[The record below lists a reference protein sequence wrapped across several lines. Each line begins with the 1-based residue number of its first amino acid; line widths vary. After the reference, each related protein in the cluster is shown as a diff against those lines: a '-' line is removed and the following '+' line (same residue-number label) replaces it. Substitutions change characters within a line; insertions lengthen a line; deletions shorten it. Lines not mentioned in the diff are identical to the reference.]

1 MDRPVDRHLALSE
14 SRRRAGRLGAI
25 LLVVI
30 PVAFLGYFFVYP
42 VVTIIVTGLAPDG
55 RLDLAPFETIFSRP
69 SLLGVAWF
77 TLWQAVASTLL
88 TLLVGIPGAYVL
100 ARYDF
105 PGRRLVRA
113 GVTVPF
119 VLPTVVVGS
128 AFLALLGP
136 DGPLGVDL
144 RRTVWAIL
152 IAHVFFNYAVV
163 VRTVGTYWER
173 LDPSLEQAAR
183 VLGASR
189 WRTFREVTLPL
200 LRPAIASAASIVF
213 LFTFTSFGVILI
225 LGGLRNA
232 TIEVEIWRQATALVN
247 FPVAAALA
255 VLQLA
260 GVSAILVAY
269 SRYQQRRTHQF
280 RLQAAAAAAQRPVGT
295 RAWLLVAANLGFMAV
310 LLGTPLLVLVQRSL
324 RTSNG
329 IGLDFYRGLTQHA
342 TGGLFVPPSTAIFNS
357 LRFALVATVLAVVIG
372 LLASAVVAY
381 RRGFAARSFDA
392 LLMLPLGT
400 SAVTLGFGILIA
412 LDAPI
417 DLRSSVWIIP
427 IAHSLVAIPFVVRTA
442 VPVMRSI
449 QQRLREAAAVLGAS
463 PGRVWREVDLPLIA
477 RAGLVGAGFAFAV
490 SLGEFGA
497 TSFLALPTNPT
508 LPTAIYRLLSQPGT
522 ATFGRAM
529 ALSTLL
535 MIGTGLAV
543 LLIERVRVGEVGEF

>member
-1 MDRPVDRHLALSE
+1 MDRPVDRRRSLS
-14 SRRRAGRLGAI
+14 RARRAGRLGSA
-25 LLVVI
+25 LLVAV
-30 PVAFLGYFFVYP
+30 PVGFLGYFFVYP

-55 RLDLAPFETIFSRP
+55 RLDLAPFEAVFSRP

-77 TLWQAVASTLL
+77 TLWQAVASTVL
-88 TLLVGIPGAYVL
+88 TLLVGLPGAYVL

-119 VLPTVVVGS
+119 VLPTVVVGT

-136 DGPLGVDL
+136 GGPLGVDL

-163 VRTVGTYWER
+163 VRTVGSYWER

-183 VLGASR
+183 VLGANR
-189 WRTFREVTLPL
+189 WQTFREVTLPL

-225 LGGLRNA
+225 LGGLRHA
-232 TIEVEIWRQATALVN
+232 TLEVEIWRQATALLD

-255 VLQLA
+255 VLQLV

-269 SRYQQRRTHQF
+269 SRYQQRRSHQF
-280 RLQAAAAAAQRPVGT
+280 RLRAAAATARRPSGWGA
-295 RAWLLVAANLGFMAV
+295 RAMLAANLGFMAA
-310 LLGTPLLVLVQRSL
+310 LLGTPLLVLVFRSV
-324 RTSNG
+324 RTSG
-329 IGLDFYRGLTQHA
+329 GLGFDFYRGLTERS
-342 TGGLFVPPSTAIFNS
+342 GGALFVPPATAIGNS
-357 LRFALVATVLAVVIG
+357 LRFALLATVLAVVVG
-372 LLASAVVAY
+372 LAASAVVTS
-381 RRGFAARSFDA
+381 RRGVAARTFDA

-400 SAVTLGFGILIA
+400 SAVTLGFGMLLA
-412 LDAPI
+412 LDVPV
-417 DLRSSVWIIP
+417 DLRTSLWLIP
-427 IAHSLVAIPFVVRTA
+427 VAHALVAIPFVVRTA

-449 QQRLREAAAVLGAS
+449 QQRLRDAAAVLGAS
-463 PGRVWREVDLPLIA
+463 PGRVWREVDLPLVA
-477 RAGLVGAGFAFAV
+477 RAGLVGAGFACAV

-508 LPTAIYRLLSQPGT
+508 LPIAIFRLLGQPG
-522 ATFGRAM
+522 AVTFGRAM

-535 MIGTGLAV
+535 MVLTGLAV
-543 LLIERVRVGEVGEF
+543 LAIERVRVGELGEF

>member
-1 MDRPVDRHLALSE
+1 VDR
-14 SRRRAGRLGAI
+14 RRPLTRARRGGRLGTV
-25 LLVVI
+25 LLVAV

-55 RLDLAPFETIFSRP
+55 RLDLAPFEAVFSRP

-88 TLLVGIPGAYVL
+88 TLLVGVPGAYVL

-105 PGRRLVRA
+105 PGRRLIRA
-113 GVTVPF
+113 GVMIPF

-136 DGPLGVDL
+136 GGPLGVDL

-163 VRTVGTYWER
+163 VRTVGSYWER

-183 VLGASR
+183 VLGANR
-189 WRTFREVTLPL
+189 WQTFREVTLPL

-225 LGGLRNA
+225 LGGLRHA
-232 TIEVEIWRQATALVN
+232 TLEVEIWRQATALLD

-255 VLQLA
+255 VLQLV

-269 SRYQQRRTHQF
+269 SRYQQRRSHQF
-280 RLQAAAAAAQRPVGT
+280 RLRAAGTAPRPASWGA
-295 RAWLLVAANLGFMAV
+295 RAVVAANLGFMAL
-310 LLGTPLLVLVQRSL
+310 LLGTPLLVLVVRSVH
-324 RTSNG
+324 TSSG
-329 IGLDFYRGLTQHA
+329 FGLDFYRGLTERS
-342 TGGLFVPPSTAIFNS
+342 GGALFVPATTAIGNS
-357 LRFALVATVLAVVIG
+357 LRFAVLATLLAVTVG
-372 LLASAVVAY
+372 LAASAVVAY
-381 RRGFAARSFDA
+381 RRGVASRTFDA

-400 SAVTLGFGILIA
+400 SAVTLGFGMLLA
-412 LDAPI
+412 LDVPI
-417 DLRSSVWIIP
+417 DLRTSLWLIP
-427 IAHSLVAIPFVVRTA
+427 VAHSLVAIPFVVRIA

-449 QQRLREAAAVLGAS
+449 QQRLRDAAAVLGAS
-463 PGRVWREVDLPLIA
+463 PGRVWREVDLPLVA
-477 RAGLVGAGFAFAV
+477 RAGLVGAGFACAV

-508 LPTAIYRLLSQPGT
+508 LPTAIFRLLGQPGA

-535 MIGTGLAV
+535 MVLTGLAV
-543 LLIERVRVGEVGEF
+543 LAIERVRVGELGEF